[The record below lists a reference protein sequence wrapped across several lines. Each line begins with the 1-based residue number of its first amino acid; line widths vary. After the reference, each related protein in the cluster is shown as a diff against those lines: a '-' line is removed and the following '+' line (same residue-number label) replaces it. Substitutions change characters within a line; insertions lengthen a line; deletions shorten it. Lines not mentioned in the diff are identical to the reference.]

1 MKIEKFLVG
10 LKTAFFLAHKSVRR
24 SDIGAIIFTIL
35 VVSLAF
41 VNIVVVYSLLDGVIE
56 RSEMNVIDFQ
66 YGHIVVD
73 PVEGQQYISDAN
85 ALMREIQVF
94 PEVIGIASHYILGA
108 AISFEDK
115 GGNYDVYSMYPEEE
129 ITVTKVKDFI
139 VEGSFLSKHDR
150 GYIFIGKEISG
161 GYDAKFEKT
170 SLGGIHAGDKV
181 QVTFTNGVSR
191 EYRIKGIFSTDDAI
205 TDLQAYVTQEEMED
219 VLGVTGQAS
228 EIIVRLDKL
237 GIENQF
243 ADKLRSIGVKEQID
257 TWEERAG
264 LAISM
269 IESFF
274 IVKTLL
280 GFISLL
286 VAAVTIFIVVYITTV
301 SKRREIGVLKAI
313 GIKGKVII
321 GSFLFQS
328 MFFTILGA
336 VVGYIILITL
346 ISPLFEY
353 RPLHFPLG
361 WVTLTIERTT
371 FIRAVLSLIGA
382 GLVGGL
388 LPSWKIVREKIL
400 DLIWG

>member
-1 MKIEKFLVG
+1 MIEKFLVG

-24 SDIGAIIFTIL
+24 TDIGAILFTIL
-35 VVSLAF
+35 VISLVF

-56 RSEMNVIDFQ
+56 RSEMNVVDFQ
-66 YGHIVVD
+66 YGHIVIE
-73 PVEGQQYISDAN
+73 PIEGQQYLGDTGS
-85 ALMREIQVF
+85 LMRKIRAF
-94 PEVIGIASHYILGA
+94 PEVIGVASHYILGA
-108 AISFEDK
+108 AIAYEDVD
-115 GGNYDVYSMYPEEE
+115 GNYDVYSMDPEEE
-129 ITVTKVKDFI
+129 NTVTKLKDFI
-139 VEGSFLSKHDR
+139 VEGTFLSKHDTDS
-150 GYIFIGKEISG
+150 IFLGKEISG
-161 GYDAKFEKT
+161 GYGAKFEKT
-170 SLGGIHAGDKV
+170 SLGGVHVGDEIGII
-181 QVTFTNGVSR
+181 FTNGVSR
-191 EYRIKGIFSTDDAI
+191 EYKVKGIFSTEDAV
-205 TDLQAYVTQEEMED
+205 TDLRAYITQEEMES
-219 VLGVTGQAS
+219 VLGISGQAS
-228 EIIVRLDKL
+228 EIIIKLDRL
-237 GIENQF
+237 GIEDQF
-243 ADKLRSIGVKEQID
+243 VGKLQSIGVKHQID
-257 TWEERAG
+257 TWRERAG

-336 VVGYIILITL
+336 IAGYVLLITL
-346 ISPLFEY
+346 IIPLFEY
-353 RPLHFPLG
+353 KPLQFPLG
-361 WVTLTIERTT
+361 SVYLVIEKST

-400 DLIWG
+400 DLIWR